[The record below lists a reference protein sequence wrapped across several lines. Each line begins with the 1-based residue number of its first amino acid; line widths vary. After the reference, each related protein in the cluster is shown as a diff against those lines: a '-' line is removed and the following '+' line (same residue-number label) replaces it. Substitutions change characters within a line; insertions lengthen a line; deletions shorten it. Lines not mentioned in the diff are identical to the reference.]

1 MNNFTQNYQ
10 LHHDISYTGEW
21 RCSSCKLYLQRL
33 VSPTSIHIEPVEM
46 CEGLGLAFCEG
57 SGA

>member
-1 MNNFTQNYQ
+1 MIFHILVNGDVVAVNY
-10 LHHDISYTGEW
+10 IY
-21 RCSSCKLYLQRL
+21 KRL